1 MFMYVLRAVHPYP
14 SCRSEEPPMTR
25 LILALGLAS
34 TVAACE
40 GPYADAPQLPEY
52 RGLALGISQDSAI
65 AVADALG
72 LRLSCTARYDPTT
85 GAELT
90 VCATPEEPGEAQ
102 PRSMHV
108 SAAFDPSGRL
118 QAALV
123 ARPAGTAAGPWLD
136 SLFALWGEPEEV
148 HGSLHRWY
156 IDDWTVEADT
166 LVAGWQ
172 VAISD
177 TVWRRRLNALE

>member
-1 MFMYVLRAVHPYP
+1 MKRTMLV
-14 SCRSEEPPMTR
+14 
-25 LILALGLAS
+25 LGLMT

-40 GPYADAPQLPEY
+40 SRYADAPRLPEY
-52 RGLALGISQDSAI
+52 QGLALGISQDSAV

-90 VCATPEEPGEAQ
+90 VCATPEEPAGAELQ
-102 PRSMHV
+102 STHI
-108 SAAFDPSGRL
+108 SAAFDASGHL

-123 ARPAGTAAGPWLD
+123 ARPAGAAAGPWLD
-136 SLFALWGEPEEV
+136 SLFSRWGEPEEV
-148 HGSLHRWY
+148 HGALHRWY

>member
-1 MFMYVLRAVHPYP
+1 MR
-14 SCRSEEPPMTR
+14 RTT
-25 LILALGLAS
+25 LALALAS

-40 GPYADAPQLPEY
+40 GPYADAPRLPEY
-52 RGLALGISQDSAI
+52 QGLALGISQDSAI

-72 LRLSCTARYDPTT
+72 LELSCTARYDPTN

-90 VCATPEEPGEAQ
+90 VCATPDEPGGTPVE
-102 PRSMHV
+102 STHIN
-108 SAAFDPSGRL
+108 AAFDASGHL

-123 ARPAGTAAGPWLD
+123 ARPAGASAGPWLD
-136 SLFALWGEPEEV
+136 SLFMRWGEPQQV
-148 HGSLHRWY
+148 HGALHRWY
-156 IDDWTVEADT
+156 IDDWMVEADT

-177 TVWRRRLNALE
+177 TVWNRRLNALEQ